1 MNALYV
7 TSVESYSGKTA
18 FCLALGKHLQAKGV
32 KLGYLKPVSTQ
43 PWRLPDGTL
52 ADEDA
57 TFVRTTLALD
67 ADPSTLSPV
76 VVTDEALRR
85 YLRAGGANDLMASID
100 AAANRQMETADV
112 LLIEGGASLREGY
125 ALGLSNPSLAE
136 HFASPAL
143 VLVKYRG
150 EMHVVDDALTAQFRL
165 GDLLMGVILN
175 HVPEPAKAFVNDYA
189 IPFIRGKGIRV
200 LGSLPAVP
208 SLAALSL
215 QELVDLL
222 GAEVLNPS
230 VSLDALAETF
240 TVGAMNAEAALAR
253 FRRQQHKVVITG
265 GDRTDIQLAALE
277 TSTVGLIL
285 TGNLRPSPVVLQQAE
300 ALKVPVLLVKEN
312 TIETVESIE
321 GTYGKTRLGQTE
333 KLDTFV
339 RLVQDEVEL
348 APVYQSLG
356 IS

>member
-1 MNALYV
+1 MMKALYV
-7 TSVESYSGKTA
+7 TSVESFSGKTA
-18 FCLALGKHLQAKGV
+18 FCLALGKHLQSKGLR
-32 KLGYLKPVSTQ
+32 LGYLKPLSTQ

-52 ADEDA
+52 GDEDA
-57 TFVRTTLALD
+57 TFVRTTLGLEAE
-67 ADPSTLSPV
+67 PSSLAPV
-76 VVTDEALRR
+76 VVTDDALRR
-85 YLRAGGANDLMASID
+85 YLKDGNQGDLIASVD
-100 AAANRQMETADV
+100 SAAKRQMENADV

-125 ALGLSNPSLAE
+125 ALGLSNPSVAQ

-150 EMHVVDDALTAQFRL
+150 EMQVVDDALTAQFRL

-175 HVPEPAKAFVNDYA
+175 HIPEAARTFVDDYA
-189 IPFIRGKGIRV
+189 IPFIQQRGIPV
-200 LGSLPAVP
+200 LGSLPAMP
-208 SLAALSL
+208 RLAALSL

-222 GAEVLNPS
+222 EADVLTQTS
-230 VSLDALAETF
+230 GLDALADTF

-285 TGNLRPSPVVLQQAE
+285 TGNLRPSPMVLQQAE
-300 ALKVPVLLVKEN
+300 ALDVPVLLVKEN

-321 GTYGKTRLGQTE
+321 RTFGKTRLGQTE

-339 RLVQDEVEL
+339 QLVQDRVDL
-348 APVYQSLG
+348 GPVHKALG
-356 IS
+356 I

>member
-1 MNALYV
+1 MKALYV

-18 FCLALGKHLQAKGV
+18 FCLALGKHLQSKGL
-32 KLGYLKPVSTQ
+32 KLGYLKPLSTQ
-43 PWRLPDGTL
+43 PWRLPDGKL

-57 TFVRTTLALD
+57 TFVRATLQLEG
-67 ADPSTLSPV
+67 DPQTLSPV
-76 VVTDEALRR
+76 VVTDRTLRD
-85 YLRAGGANDLMASID
+85 YLRAENPQDLIASVD
-100 AAANRQMETADV
+100 AAAKAQMENADV

-125 ALGLSNPSLAE
+125 ALGLSNPSVAE
-136 HFASPAL
+136 HFGSPAL

-150 EMHVVDDALTAQFRL
+150 EMKVIDDALTARFRL

-175 HVPEPAKAFVNDYA
+175 HVPESSSSFVEDYA
-189 IPFIRGKGIRV
+189 VPFIRSKGISV
-200 LGSLPAVP
+200 LGSLPAMP
-208 SLAALSL
+208 RLAALSL

-222 GAEVLNPS
+222 DADVLTDTS
-230 VSLDALAETF
+230 DLDALADTF

-285 TGNLRPSPVVLQQAE
+285 TGNLRPSPMVLQQAE
-300 ALKVPVLLVKEN
+300 ALEVPVLLVKEN

-321 GTYGKTRLGQTE
+321 RTYGKTRLGQTE
-333 KLDTFV
+333 KLETFV
-339 RLVQDEVEL
+339 QLVQDRVDM
-348 APVYQSLG
+348 APIHKSLG
-356 IS
+356 V